1 MRRASWILGLAVAV
15 VGAFA
20 LGLAAVGGR
29 DTGAGHSTSPS
40 TSPSTS
46 IVAQVRAQ
54 LAARYYRQVPERILR
69 MHDVRE
75 MLAALDDPYTEFLDP
90 AEYRLLQR
98 ETAGSY
104 SGVGVTL
111 LPDQNGLYV
120 TRTQPGPARVAGI
133 RPGDTILSIDG
144 LSAVRL
150 TYEQALGRILGEPGS
165 IVTLRVRRGGHTLV
179 FTVIRARFA
188 ARAVHSRL
196 LSSGGRK
203 IGLVRID
210 SFASGTAQ
218 SVTQAIRKFE
228 RRRASGLVLDLR
240 GNPGGL
246 LDQAVATASV
256 FLDRGVVTSISGAHE
271 PDRVYRARRGL
282 ETRLPLIVLVD
293 RGSASAAE
301 VVAAALHDN
310 GRATL
315 VGDRTF
321 GKGLVQAVQ
330 PLAAGA
336 ALKLTVARYLTPG
349 GADLSRG
356 GIRPDLWAPD
366 DPSTPR
372 DEGLAVALLGF
383 AIQA

>member
-1 MRRASWILGLAVAV
+1 LRRASWSLGLALAV

-20 LGLAAVGGR
+20 LGLAAVGHRTDGPPR
-29 DTGAGHSTSPS
+29 STSV
-40 TSPSTS
+40 
-46 IVAQVRAQ
+46 VAQVRAE
-54 LAARYYRQVPERILR
+54 LAAHYYRAVPPRILH
-69 MHDVRE
+69 MQDVGQ
-75 MLAALDDPYTEFLDP
+75 MLDALDDPYTEFLDP
-90 AEYRLLQR
+90 AEFRLLRR
-98 ETAGSY
+98 ETNGSY

-111 LPDQNGLYV
+111 LPGEEGLLV
-120 TRTQPGPARVAGI
+120 TRTEPGPARVAGI

-144 LSAVRL
+144 FTATQLS
-150 TYEQALGRILGEPGS
+150 YEQALGRILGEPGS
-165 IVTLRVRRGGHTLV
+165 KVTLRVRRSGHTLLFQLV
-179 FTVIRARFA
+179 RSRFSV
-188 ARAVHSRL
+188 RPVHSRML
-196 LSSGGRK
+196 ASGGRK
-203 IGLVRID
+203 VGLLRID
-210 SFASGTAQ
+210 GFSRGTAQ
-218 SVTQAIRKFE
+218 LVAKAVRRLE
-228 RRRASGLVLDLR
+228 REHADDLVLDLR

-256 FLDRGVVTSISGAHE
+256 FLDQGVVISISGAHE
-271 PDRVYRARRGL
+271 PAHVYRASSRAA
-282 ETRLPLIVLVD
+282 TQLPLVVLVD

-366 DPSTPR
+366 DPSTTR

-383 AIQA
+383 VIRS

>member
-1 MRRASWILGLAVAV
+1 LRRVSWILGLAVAV

-29 DTGAGHSTSPS
+29 TNDAHRTPS
-40 TSPSTS
+40 V
-46 IVAQVRAQ
+46 VAQVRAE
-54 LAARYYRQVPERILR
+54 LAAHYYRQVPPQVLR
-69 MHDVRE
+69 MTDVHA
-75 MLAALDDPYTEFLDP
+75 MLDALQDPYTQFLDP
-90 AEYRLLQR
+90 AEFRLLRR
-98 ETAGSY
+98 ETTGSY

-111 LPDQNGLYV
+111 LPGQEGLLV
-120 TRTQPGPARVAGI
+120 TRTEPGPARVAGI

-144 LSAVRL
+144 ITATQLS
-150 TYEQALGRILGEPGS
+150 YEQALGRILGEPGS
-165 IVTLRVRRGGHTLV
+165 KVTLRVRRGGHTLLFQLV
-179 FTVIRARFA
+179 RTRFSVRPVHARMVA
-188 ARAVHSRL
+188 
-196 LSSGGRK
+196 SGGRK
-203 IGLVRID
+203 VGLLRVD
-210 SFASGTAQ
+210 AFSQGTAPL
-218 SVTQAIRKFE
+218 VAKAVRRLE
-228 RRRASGLVLDLR
+228 REHADDLVLDLR

-256 FLDRGVVTSISGAHE
+256 FLDRGVVISLSGAHE
-271 PDRVYRARRGL
+271 PAHVYRASSRTA
-282 ETRLPLIVLVD
+282 TRLPLVVLID

-310 GRATL
+310 ARATL

-330 PLAAGA
+330 PLTAGA

-366 DPSTPR
+366 DPSTSK

-383 AIQA
+383 VIRS

>member
-1 MRRASWILGLAVAV
+1 LRRVSWILGLAMAV

-29 DTGAGHSTSPS
+29 TESPQRSTSV
-40 TSPSTS
+40 
-46 IVAQVRAQ
+46 VAQVRAQ
-54 LAARYYRQVPERILR
+54 LAAHYYRPVPLRILH
-69 MHDVRE
+69 MKDVGE

-90 AEYRLLQR
+90 AEFRLLQR
-98 ETAGSY
+98 ETTGSY

-111 LPDQNGLYV
+111 LPGEAGLLV
-120 TRTQPGPARVAGI
+120 TRTEPGPAHVAGI

-144 LSAVRL
+144 LNATQMS
-150 TYEQALGRILGEPGS
+150 YEQALGRILGEPGS
-165 IVTLRVRRGGHTLV
+165 TVTLRVRRGGRTLLFQLV
-179 FTVIRARFA
+179 RARFSVRPVH
-188 ARAVHSRL
+188 ARMLA
-196 LSSGGRK
+196 SGGRK
-203 IGLVRID
+203 VGLLRID
-210 SFASGTAQ
+210 GFTRGTAQ
-218 SVTQAIRKFE
+218 LVAKAVRRFE
-228 RRRASGLVLDLR
+228 REHADDLVLDLR

-256 FLDRGVVTSISGAHE
+256 FLDRGVVISISGAHE
-271 PDRVYRARRGL
+271 PEHVFHASSRTA
-282 ETRLPLIVLVD
+282 TRLPLVVLID

-310 GRATL
+310 ARATL

-366 DPSTPR
+366 NLSTTR

-383 AIQA
+383 VIRS

>member
-1 MRRASWILGLAVAV
+1 MAV

-29 DTGAGHSTSPS
+29 VAGPGRSTS
-40 TSPSTS
+40 
-46 IVAQVRAQ
+46 VVDEVRAQ
-54 LAARYYRQVPERILR
+54 LAAHYYRPVPERILR
-69 MHDVRE
+69 MHDVHE

-104 SGVGVTL
+104 SGVGITL
-111 LPDQNGLYV
+111 LPDQHGLYV

-144 LSAVRL
+144 LSATQL

-165 IVTLRVRRGGHTLV
+165 VVTLRVRRGGHTLV
-179 FTVIRARFA
+179 FTIIRARFA

-203 IGLVRID
+203 IGLIRID

-218 SVTQAIRKFE
+218 TVTQTIRRFE
-228 RRRASGLVLDLR
+228 RERAGGLVLDLR

-256 FLDRGVVTSISGAHE
+256 FLDRGVVASISGEHE
-271 PDRVYRARRGL
+271 PDRVFHVRRGP
-282 ETRLPLIVLVD
+282 ETRLPLVVLVD

-372 DEGLAVALLGF
+372 DESLAVAMLGF

>member
-1 MRRASWILGLAVAV
+1 M
-15 VGAFA
+15 
-20 LGLAAVGGR
+20 
-29 DTGAGHSTSPS
+29 
-40 TSPSTS
+40 
-46 IVAQVRAQ
+46 
-54 LAARYYRQVPERILR
+54 
-69 MHDVRE
+69 
-75 MLAALDDPYTEFLDP
+75 
-90 AEYRLLQR
+90 
-98 ETAGSY
+98 
-104 SGVGVTL
+104 
-111 LPDQNGLYV
+111 
-120 TRTQPGPARVAGI
+120 
-133 RPGDTILSIDG
+133 
-144 LSAVRL
+144 
-150 TYEQALGRILGEPGS
+150 
-165 IVTLRVRRGGHTLV
+165 
-179 FTVIRARFA
+179 
-188 ARAVHSRL
+188 
-196 LSSGGRK
+196 
-203 IGLVRID
+203 
-210 SFASGTAQ
+210 
-218 SVTQAIRKFE
+218 
-228 RRRASGLVLDLR
+228 LDLR

-336 ALKLTVARYLTPG
+336 ALKLTVARYLTPA